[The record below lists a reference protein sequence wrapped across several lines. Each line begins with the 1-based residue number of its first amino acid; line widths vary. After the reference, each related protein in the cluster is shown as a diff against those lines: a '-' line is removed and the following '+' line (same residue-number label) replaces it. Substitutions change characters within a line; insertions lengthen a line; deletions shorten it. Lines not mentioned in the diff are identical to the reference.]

1 MIIKWHSGTT
11 DTFDYIIGGYVH
23 EATDPAINV
32 IKGVTLEIL
41 SSIVPS
47 KAPVKSGSWTKF
59 TFPGTYT
66 SGPRR
71 GTNLDSPTWE
81 PGDVIMTGRLTG
93 SVAAQQSD
101 ASVTC
106 KSAKCGVPFIDN
118 ELGFTYGQM
127 YFGTQTIP
135 AP

>member
-32 IKGVTLEIL
+32 YKGVTLEIL
-41 SSIVPS
+41 SSIVPPS
-47 KAPVKSGSWTKF
+47 APVKSGSWTKF
-59 TFPGTYT
+59 VFPGTYL

-71 GTNLDSPTWE
+71 GDNMGDPTWE
-81 PGDVIMTGRLTG
+81 PGDVIMTGKLTG
-93 SVAAQQSD
+93 SVAAQQND

-106 KSAKCGVPFIDN
+106 KSAKCGVPFID
-118 ELGFTYGQM
+118 ELPFVYGQM
-127 YFGTQTIP
+127 FFGAQTIP